1 MTSDW
6 FQTVDSRTVHEG
18 HLALRVDTVRMPD
31 GDAEREVVA
40 PPDAVAVVALV
51 GGDTADVVLVRQHR
65 QPIGATTLELPAG
78 VLDVDGEEPLD
89 AGRRE
94 LAEEC
99 GLRSDDWS
107 VLTTVHTSPGW
118 STERITLLLARGC
131 APAPPPT
138 GFEATGEEA
147 AMEVVRLP
155 LAAAAEA
162 VRAGTISDAKTA
174 LGLLLVTDDDATTT
188 TTAATGT
195 GTRGATA

>member
-6 FQTVDSRTVHEG
+6 FRTVDSRVVHEG
-18 HLALRVDTVRMPD
+18 HLTLRVDTVRMPD
-31 GDAEREVVA
+31 GDADREVVA

-51 GGDTADVVLVRQHR
+51 GGDAADVVLVRQHR
-65 QPIGATTLELPAG
+65 QPLGATTLELPAG
-78 VLDVDGEEPLD
+78 VLDVAGEDPLA

-99 GLRSDDWS
+99 GLRSDDWA

-118 STERITLLLARGC
+118 STERVTLLLARGC
-131 APAPPPT
+131 VAAPAPS

-155 LAAAAEA
+155 LAAAADA
-162 VRAGTISDAKTA
+162 ARDGTISDATTV
-174 LGLLLVTDDDATTT
+174 LGLLL
-188 TTAATGT
+188 ATGAPTDT
-195 GTRGATA
+195 GTRGRTA